1 MTDVPALSGEI
12 LAPASAPTPSV
23 PAEPK
28 DGAPGKVGRKTRLAL
43 DALVSGA
50 ADTVPEAATIAGM
63 SREQLSRNLRK
74 PHVSAY
80 LAQLRN
86 DKRTLAVTRAE
97 AEVDR
102 LTTGAR
108 SEYVRLEAAKHT
120 IDRYDK
126 LNDLIGRGATSV
138 HFHIDLG

>member
-1 MTDVPALSGEI
+1 MTNVPALSGEI
-12 LAPASAPTPSV
+12 LAPATVPTAPL
-23 PAEPK
+23 PAKGEGGPN
-28 DGAPGKVGRKTRLAL
+28 AKVGRKTRVAL

-50 ADTVPEAATIAGM
+50 ADTITEAAAHAGM
-63 SREQLSRNLRK
+63 TREQLSRNLKK

-80 LAQLRN
+80 LTQLREA
-86 DKRTLAVTRAE
+86 KRSLSVTRAE
-97 AEVDR
+97 AELDR

-120 IDRYDK
+120 IDRYDR